1 MATEIARL
9 FMAVDSSQVRGATRD
24 LQGMSGAASGL
35 GKMLGGLAIGG
46 TLAAIGGT
54 LAAMAKHV
62 FNATAEFQKLQSQLV
77 TVTGSAA
84 LAGQAFKEI
93 EKFAA
98 ETPFQ
103 LGEVVQAFTKMKA
116 MGLDPSMESLRAW
129 GDLASANGKNI
140 LDTVQA
146 VANATMGEA
155 EMLKQYGIKMM
166 QAGNSVK
173 FTYNG
178 VTSTVARN
186 SKAIEAHLMNLAKA
200 NFGGGMQREMATI
213 GGAMSNLQDQ
223 VDKAS
228 RAIGIA
234 FAEQAT
240 EGIQSLTKM
249 IEDATPAA
257 TMLARECAKLSD
269 EINGLGKEVRDALG
283 PVGAM
288 LKISTLLNGQ
298 LDNMRLGIAFVRD
311 AFNEVYGAVQVIYS
325 LISGTVAGI
334 LMMLDKLNEKLGNGR
349 SGAFDAWWEDSKR
362 MNSEGW
368 GRVSAGAKN
377 LGRVLGDMYTR
388 NRMNAARKRNPSLFA
403 EIAAG
408 ADDAPMTQEERIKAE
423 EKRRAVKAEEKRR
436 AAIEGTTGAV
446 GSALNASQR
455 FIGSLREEIATLGMT
470 ETQLLRYRAAQL
482 GLSGN
487 KEVQALI
494 ARKEAWNLEEQA
506 IEGTVKALEDYAAKA
521 KLLQGGDT
529 EKVLAEMAAFGP
541 EAAKGLAEYTRTLD
555 EITDQY
561 ADLRQASLY
570 WQQDFTDALVEMTF
584 TGKNLWRDM
593 VDSMLRDLARLAV
606 QKNVTGPL
614 FEWLG
619 TGLSAWLG
627 SSGGGSSAYKTAT
640 AGEWWAEAFPTGMA
654 NPSGGTM
661 PMKAGPTGTAPIIV
675 NINQETGATSTQG
688 SGDMARLGQAIGAKV
703 REVLRDEQRPG
714 GILAR
719 QGAR

>member
-24 LQGMSGAASGL
+24 LQGLAGAA
-35 GKMLGGLAIGG
+35 GKMIGGLAIGG
-46 TLAAIGGT
+46 A

-84 LAGQAFKEI
+84 LAGQAFKDI
-93 EKFAA
+93 EQFAT

-103 LGEVVQAFTKMKA
+103 LAEVVQAFTKMKA

-166 QAGNSVK
+166 QAGNRVSFV
-173 FTYNG
+173 YNG
-178 VTSTVARN
+178 VTSTVERN
-186 SKAIEAHLMNLAKA
+186 SKAIEAHLMNLAKT

-234 FAEQAT
+234 FGDQAIGLISQFT
-240 EGIQSLTKM
+240 SL
-249 IEDATPAA
+249 IDEATPTVKA
-257 TMLARECAKLSD
+257 LAGDVAKLSS
-269 EINGLGKEVRDALG
+269 EIAGLSLEARDAIG
-283 PVGAM
+283 PLSKVLTAG
-288 LKISTLLNGQ
+288 STFQ
-298 LDNMRLGIAFVRD
+298 LQIDSLRIGIGIVRD

-325 LISGTVAGI
+325 LISGTVSGI
-334 LMMLDKLNEKLGNGR
+334 LIMLDKVNEKLGNGR
-349 SGAFDAWWEDSKR
+349 SGYFDPWWEDSKR

-368 GRVSAGAKN
+368 GRVLGGAQHTQ
-377 LGRVLGDMYTR
+377 RVLDGIYTR
-388 NRMNAARKRNPSLFA
+388 FRMNAARKRNPSLFA
-403 EIAAG
+403 EIAEG
-408 ADDAPMTQEERIKAE
+408 ANDAPMTQEERLKAE
-423 EKRRAVKAEEKRR
+423 QKRL
-436 AAIEGTTGAV
+436 AAIVAATGATDAADKATQ
-446 GSALNASQR
+446 SFL
-455 FIGSLREEIATLGMT
+455 GSLREEIATLGMT
-470 ETQLLRYRAAQL
+470 ETQLLRYKAAKL
-482 GLSGN
+482 GLSDN

-494 ARKEAWNLEEQA
+494 ARKEAWNAEEKS
-506 IEGTVKALEDYAAKA
+506 IEDTVKALEDYAAKA
-521 KLLQGGDT
+521 NLLGSGDT

-593 VDSMLRDLARLAV
+593 VDAMLRDLARLAV
-606 QKNVTGPL
+606 QKNVTTPL
-614 FEWLG
+614 FDWLG
-619 TGLSAWLG
+619 TGLQAWLG
-627 SSGGGSSAYKTAT
+627 GMGGGTTTGSAV
-640 AGEWWAEAFPTGMA
+640 TGFLGGQTSGVLGAAPGM
-654 NPSGGTM
+654 GGTM
-661 PMKAGPTGTAPIIV
+661 PMKAAPTSTAPIII

-688 SGDMARLGQAIGAKV
+688 SGDAARFGQYLGQKV
-703 REVLRDEQRPG
+703 REIIDDEKRPG
-714 GILAR
+714 GRLAR